1 MRATTTAGINYT
13 PSLVQDNTK
22 LTAQLTTNVS
32 TQQSGGVVGALLPTT
47 LVSNASAVNASYA
60 EVGYLYLAAG
70 AFYDASGSAFT
81 AIDSAGGDCITG
93 SFSDTAVS
101 GKIGCGIGTIAGAF
115 GRFIPDHFETA
126 IIASSNPT
134 TPIGCPSGFT
144 CPANAAPSVNGF
156 VYSNQ
161 PFVLQ
166 LTAKSVAGGTTKNYQ
181 NSFAKA
187 TTLSAWNAKGGATIN
202 PGGGAMTG
210 TSVAS
215 TAYAN
220 GVVPSIMSSYGST
233 LPSLLS
239 PTDVYFRSAESG
251 SGDGVTSLQ
260 TTAVEAGLKIASGRI
275 HIPNVYGSEKLALPL
290 PITVQLYDGIF
301 WATSVMDGSM
311 TFNSALSPTG
321 NLTSTLVT
329 GGANCI
335 SVKNPAT
342 AAVSSGVRTISLL
355 ATSACSYKMSLS
367 ATPSYLPITP
377 SIGGR
382 ATFGLFK
389 SPLIYRRED
398 Y

>member
-1 MRATTTAGINYT
+1 
-13 PSLVQDNTK
+13 
-22 LTAQLTTNVS
+22 
-32 TQQSGGVVGALLPTT
+32 
-47 LVSNASAVNASYA
+47 
-60 EVGYLYLAAG
+60 
-70 AFYDASGSAFT
+70 
-81 AIDSAGGDCITG
+81 
-93 SFSDTAVS
+93 
-101 GKIGCGIGTIAGAF
+101 
-115 GRFIPDHFETA
+115 
-126 IIASSNPT
+126 
-134 TPIGCPSGFT
+134 
-144 CPANAAPSVNGF
+144 
-156 VYSNQ
+156 
-161 PFVLQ
+161 
-166 LTAKSVAGGTTKNYQ
+166 
-181 NSFAKA
+181 
-187 TTLSAWNAKGGATIN
+187 
-202 PGGGAMTG
+202 
-210 TSVAS
+210 
-215 TAYAN
+215 
-220 GVVPSIMSSYGST
+220 
-233 LPSLLS
+233 
-239 PTDVYFRSAESG
+239 
-251 SGDGVTSLQ
+251 VTSLQ

-275 HIPNVYGSEKLALPL
+275 HIPNVYGSEKLALPF

-355 ATSACSYKMSLS
+355 ATSACSYKISLS